1 MRFSVDAHAIGQHL
15 TGNETYIRN
24 LLNNFA
30 RLDKDAEF
38 VTYLSRAS
46 AFSDVPHRFAK
57 RLVPENPYLRVGL
70 DLSRKTRQDA
80 PELLHVQYTSPL
92 FCPVPIVATVHDL
105 SFLEHPEYFTRF
117 RALQLRLSV
126 KRTVARA
133 ARIITVSEFSKE
145 SILRAYG
152 LPDEKVVVI
161 PNGVSSEFRPID
173 REMARRALQPE
184 LRVPFIL
191 CVSDVQPRK
200 NHLRLV
206 AAFESLL
213 KAHPKLP
220 HHLVFVGKETW
231 FSPVVKAAAAKSG
244 VANRI
249 HFTGFV
255 SDDQLLRYYNACD
268 LFAYPSLY
276 EGFGLPILEAMACAR
291 AVVCSNTSS
300 MPEVADSAA
309 LLFDPTSVEQITRAM
324 ADLLLD
330 VNLRGRMERLGL
342 QNAAKFSWETSAAR
356 TLDVYYA
363 VAGIKRPS
371 RGATVAPST
380 FALRNRV

>member
-30 RLDKDAEF
+30 RLDREADF
-38 VTYLSRAS
+38 VAYLSREN
-46 AFSDVPHRFAK
+46 AFPGVPDRFTK
-57 RLVPENPYLRVGL
+57 RLVPQNPYLRVGFEL
-70 DLSRKTRQDA
+70 ARKTREDS

-92 FCPVPIVATVHDL
+92 FCPVPVVATVHDL

-126 KRTVARA
+126 KRTVERA

-152 LPDEKVVVI
+152 LRDEKVVVI
-161 PNGVSSEFRPID
+161 PNGVSSEFRSID
-173 REMARRALQPE
+173 REVARRSLLPHLPA
-184 LRVPFIL
+184 PFIL

-206 AAFESLL
+206 TAFESLL
-213 KAHPKLP
+213 KTHPKLP

-231 FSPVVKAAAAKSG
+231 FSPVVEAAAAKSG

-276 EGFGLPILEAMACAR
+276 EGFGLPILEAMACGR

-309 LLFDPTSVEQITRAM
+309 LLFDPNSVDQIMRAM

-330 VNLRGRMERLGL
+330 VNLRGRMERLGV

-363 VAGIKRPS
+363 VAGSKRRRS
-371 RGATVAPST
+371 QVAAST
-380 FALRNRV
+380 LALRNRV